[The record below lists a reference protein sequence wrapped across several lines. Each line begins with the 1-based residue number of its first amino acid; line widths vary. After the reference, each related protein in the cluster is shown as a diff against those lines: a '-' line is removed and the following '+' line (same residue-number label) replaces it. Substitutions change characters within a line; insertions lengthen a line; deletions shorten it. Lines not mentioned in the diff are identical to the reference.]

1 MFCAEPRKK
10 SIEKKDKAHD
20 EHRLD
25 KWQILCKHWITS
37 DSEPPRDCRR
47 LKILREYD
55 NEKTNL
61 HS

>member
-25 KWQILCKHWITS
+25 KWQILCKHWVTS
-37 DSEPPRDCRR
+37 DRAKCQNYS
-47 LKILREYD
+47 
-55 NEKTNL
+55 
-61 HS
+61 